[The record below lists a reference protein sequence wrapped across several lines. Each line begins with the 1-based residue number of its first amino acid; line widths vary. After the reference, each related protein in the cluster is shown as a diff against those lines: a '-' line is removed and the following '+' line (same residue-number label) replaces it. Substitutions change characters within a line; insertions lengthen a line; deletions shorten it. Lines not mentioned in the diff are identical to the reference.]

1 MKKKIKEHLVGYSV
15 LVTVI
20 LGGVLPLIPIVISV
34 FASPSDFFA
43 VLYQP
48 FEGLSIFFIFWF
60 ICGAFFI
67 YPVVLTAIN
76 FCMMI
81 ARPLEEKMIRAEKM
95 FECITV
101 VLGVIYSAIFCVM
114 FSEIDCMADWTET
127 LYNSQLHSPIWT
139 ESYPT
144 VITVAIV
151 GMIGYLVLLV
161 MPLKKMPPLVAVS
174 SIAAMYLGTGEC
186 IIWIIQIQG
195 TIWSSLFLSVLP
207 FNCILITVK
216 TVRRKVLEWN
226 EMEEHT
232 GSYYESNRF
241 LDVLNRKLD
250 EAETWPLAALIF
262 MLPLLGIVICI
273 LVLFG
278 QRPDAVIK
286 AWTETSD
293 WSLSQR
299 VAPQNIRYDEHYLCT
314 VAAGGHRKV
323 VKPIRMGVRHGHRVT
338 VNRQLCIANAFEQI
352 LEERTPRFHKHV
364 RHFYDTYGF
373 PVARLIR
380 SRYVADM
387 VYFLMKPLEWIFLIV
402 IYFCD
407 VKPENRIAMQY
418 LPKPE

>member
-1 MKKKIKEHLVGYSV
+1 MKKKIKEHPIGYSV
-15 LVTVI
+15 LAAVI
-20 LGGVLPLIPIVISV
+20 LGSALMLLP
-34 FASPSDFFA
+34 AFFM
-43 VLYQP
+43 L
-48 FEGLSIFFIFWF
+48 LSSTGIFFEELPTLFILWF

-67 YPVVLTAIN
+67 YPFVLTAVN
-76 FCMMI
+76 FCLMI
-81 ARPLEEKMIRAEKM
+81 ARPIEEKMIRTEKL

-101 VLGVIYSAIFCVM
+101 VLGVLYSTLLCM
-114 FSEIDCMADWTET
+114 FSETDYMADWTET
-127 LYNSQLHSPIWT
+127 LYNSQMHSPIWT

-144 VITVAIV
+144 VIAVAIV

-161 MPLKKMPPLVAVS
+161 VPLKKMPPLVAVS

-186 IIWIIQIQG
+186 IIWMIQIQG
-195 TIWSSLFLSVLP
+195 DAWESLFLSVLP
-207 FNCILITVK
+207 FNCILITIK

-232 GSYYESNRF
+232 GNYYENNRI
-241 LDVLNRKLD
+241 LDSLNRKLD
-250 EAETWPLAALIF
+250 KAETWPLAALVF
-262 MLPLLGIVICI
+262 MLPLLGIMICV

-299 VAPQNIRYDEHYLCT
+299 VAPQNIMYDEHYLCT

-352 LEERTPRFHKHV
+352 LEERTPRFHRHV

-380 SRYVADM
+380 SRYVADV

-418 LPKPE
+418 MPKPERGC